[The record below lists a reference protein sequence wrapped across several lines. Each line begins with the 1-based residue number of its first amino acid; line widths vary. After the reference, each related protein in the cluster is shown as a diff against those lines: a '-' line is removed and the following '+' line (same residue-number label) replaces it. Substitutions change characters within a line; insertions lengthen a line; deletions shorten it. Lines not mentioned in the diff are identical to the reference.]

1 MLYIIG
7 IIVGLYVGAASH
19 GGNGFLLGAIIGVLV
34 AYVLKLKDKVQKLE
48 KNVNSLTTSFKLNAK
63 SNLKDRL
70 AEELYTNEIQ
80 DIKHQDTK
88 PQDLKPAV
96 TTVKTVASELPR
108 NQLVES
114 LEEDTYLDLSHE
126 TERLDKSHEFLEA
139 VSDTA
144 NVQTNKSLENEE
156 KSLIEKTER
165 PIIKKRVT
173 KKVYEESLFE
183 KGLKKA
189 KSLVVGYF
197 TGGNSLVRTGL
208 LVLFVG
214 VAFLLKYVA
223 ERTTVPIE
231 FRYIGISLGC
241 LVMLVLGWK
250 LRVKR
255 PGYGLSLL
263 GGGIGVLYLTLFS
276 AMRLHGLISPQIV
289 IILLIAIV
297 MLSAVLAILTNS
309 MALAVIG
316 MIGGY
321 SAPILTSTGSGS
333 YVQLFSYYLLLNLGV
348 FVIAWF
354 KSWRILNVLGF
365 IATFGIGS
373 LWGYKYY
380 VPEFLWTIEPF
391 LIINFL
397 LYTAIAILFATKQ
410 PPNLKGLNDGTLIF
424 GTPLVGFS
432 LQAALM
438 KDMAFGLAYSALIL
452 GAFYIVLSYV
462 IHKMNKPYFKHL
474 IESFIA
480 LGIGFATL
488 AIPLGFDGRVTS
500 AMWVAEG
507 SALVWVGIRQAKL
520 FPRFSGYA
528 LTLIGSIAFFT
539 EKTTHLEL
547 LPWLNADYIGVLIIA
562 AATAF
567 IGIYARK
574 NNQNLLSYEVK
585 IVPQFMLV
593 FSLVWWLFGGIHEI
607 TQYYN
612 EWRFILIQLF
622 LTCTSIALLMSA
634 KKLKYDLLYFCG
646 LIVALGQLFIIAI
659 MPTLFDEMRV
669 FLNSGFIGLMV
680 ISLYH
685 FGLSW
690 FCRSERQPD
699 ITQKWPITSSLFL
712 TTSLMVWF
720 YAFVTEIRNY
730 FPINEFLLIELLMAV
745 TVVSVLLFAI
755 IKNSSEHK
763 IASVVIAIMMIFP
776 MSVSPHIHRALP
788 AIFNVSFLGY
798 LTYSITQL
806 CLAWYWQRKSH
817 KGDDMVNKWNMAI
830 SHSLLFAGLIV
841 WFARSLFEIYIHTS
855 SEYTMSLSLTFIMI
869 SILVYV
875 LTAHKLQWKAL
886 HLVKYLY
893 LPMLLLI
900 AVAVVSSRQYF
911 HDGYGLYIWVVTAV
925 LNYWLLFIYDKTR
938 FNFLALYHI
947 IVLFLFTFIVM
958 FEGAE
963 LVQNIFGEWSIWHKA
978 SYAIVLIFISTGLYL
993 FKKTNKW
1000 PISTH
1005 NEAYIK
1011 QALPIMVIVSWL
1023 MMLALNLSIPG
1034 NISFIPYL
1042 PLVNPIDITAMITLV
1057 LSGLM
1062 LKRDSITFF
1071 MESKKATVI
1080 VLASLFF
1087 LMLNAS
1093 MLRCFHYWYGLK
1105 YSYAEMFSSTMVQ
1118 TGFSILWALTAVVLM
1133 VLSARKKWRAVW
1145 LVGLG
1150 LIIVVVIKLFLVDM
1164 SASGSIERI
1173 VAFLTV
1179 GILLSVVGYF
1189 SPLPPD
1195 DNSEHSAETLK
1206 EEK

>member
-19 GGNGFLLGAIIGVLV
+19 GGNGFLLGAIIGVLI

-48 KNVNSLTTSFKLNAK
+48 KSVNSLTTAFKLSAK
-63 SNLKDRL
+63 SNVKDNL
-70 AEELYTNEIQ
+70 AEELFTNDIQ
-80 DIKHQDTK
+80 DIK

-96 TTVKTVASELPR
+96 IPTKTVASELPQ
-108 NQLVES
+108 NQIVENV
-114 LEEDTYLDLSHE
+114 EEDSYLDLSHE
-126 TERLDKSHEFLEA
+126 TESLDKSHEFLEA

-144 NVQTNKSLENEE
+144 NEQTNKSLENEE
-156 KSLIEKTER
+156 KALIEQTGT
-165 PIIKKRVT
+165 PIIKKKVT

-297 MLSAVLAILTNS
+297 ILSSVLAILTNS

-397 LYTAIAILFATKQ
+397 LYTVIAILFATKQ

-438 KDMAFGLAYSALIL
+438 KDMPFGLAYSALLL
-452 GAFYIVLSYV
+452 GTFYIVLSYV

-528 LTLIGSIAFFT
+528 LTLIGSFAFFT

-547 LPWLNADYIGVLIIA
+547 LPWLNADFIGVLIIS

-574 NNQNLLSYEVK
+574 NSQNLFNFEVK
-585 IVPQFMLV
+585 IVPTFMIV

-622 LTCTSIALLMSA
+622 LTGTSIVLLMSS
-634 KKLKYDLLYFCG
+634 KKLKYDLLYFYA
-646 LIVALGQLFIIAI
+646 LIVALGQLLIITI
-659 MPTLFDEMRV
+659 MPTLYGEMIV

-680 ISLYH
+680 VSLFH

-690 FCRSERQPD
+690 NCRLEKQTVIS
-699 ITQKWPITSSLFL
+699 QKWGLSKSLTLPLFL
-712 TTSLMVWF
+712 ATSLLVWF
-720 YAFVTEIRNY
+720 YAFVTEIRFY
-730 FPINEFLLIELLMAV
+730 YPINEFVLIEVLMA
-745 TVVSVLLFAI
+745 TTAMAVLLFSI
-755 IKNSSEHK
+755 IKNNVYYK
-763 IASVVIAIMMIFP
+763 YASVIVAIMMVLP
-776 MSVSPHIHRALP
+776 MSLSPQIDSALP
-788 AIFNVSFLGY
+788 IIFNVSFLGY
-798 LTYSITQL
+798 LTFSIIQL
-806 CLAWYWQRKSH
+806 CFAWYWQRKSH
-817 KGDDMVNKWNMAI
+817 MDDTMVNKWSMTI
-830 SHSLLFAGLIV
+830 SHSMLFAGLFV
-841 WFARSLFEIYIHTS
+841 WFARNLFEINIHVSSDYI
-855 SEYTMSLSLTFIMI
+855 MSLSLIFIMV

-875 LTAHKLQWKAL
+875 LLAHKLHWNAL

-893 LPMLLLI
+893 LPMLLLT
-900 AVAVVSSRQYF
+900 AAVVVTARHYF
-911 HDGYGLYIWVVTAV
+911 HDGYGVFVWIVAAI
-925 LNYWLLFIYDKTR
+925 LNYWLLLIYDKTR
-938 FNFLALYHI
+938 FNFLNLYHI
-947 IVLFLFTFIVM
+947 LSLFLFSFIVI
-958 FEGAE
+958 FECAE
-963 LVQNIFGEWSIWHKA
+963 LVQNIFGKWSIWHKA
-978 SYAIVLIFISTGLYL
+978 SYSFVLIIISTGLYL
-993 FKKTNKW
+993 LKTIQKW
-1000 PISTH
+1000 PLSVH
-1005 NEAYIK
+1005 NETYIK

-1023 MMLALNLSIPG
+1023 MLLALNLSVPG
-1034 NISFIPYL
+1034 NLTVIPYI
-1042 PLVNPIDITAMITLV
+1042 PIINLIDFTAIITLI

-1071 MESKKATVI
+1071 LESKKATVI
-1080 VLASLFF
+1080 LLASLFF

-1105 YSYAEMFSSTMVQ
+1105 YSYTEMFSSTMVQ
-1118 TGFSILWALTAVVLM
+1118 TGFSILWALTAVILM
-1133 VLSARKKWRAVW
+1133 VLSARKKWRIVW

-1150 LIIVVVIKLFLVDM
+1150 LIIVVVIKLFLIDM

-1195 DNSEHSAETLK
+1195 IKSEQAADYIK

>member
-1 MLYIIG
+1 MVIMLYIIG
-7 IIVGLYVGAASH
+7 IIVGLYVGTASH
-19 GGNGFLLGAIIGVLV
+19 GGNGFLLGAIIGILIV
-34 AYVLKLKDKVQKLE
+34 YVLKLKDKVQNLE
-48 KNVNSLTTSFKLNAK
+48 KNINSLSTSFKLSANV
-63 SNLKDRL
+63 KDKIV
-70 AEELYTNEIQ
+70 EELTTHDTP
-80 DIKHQDTK
+80 DIKPQVPK
-88 PQDLKPAV
+88 PVVTPA
-96 TTVKTVASELPR
+96 TTVASELPQ
-108 NQLVES
+108 NQLIKKVQDDS
-114 LEEDTYLDLSHE
+114 YLDLSNE
-126 TERLDKSHEFLEA
+126 VESLDKSNDFLEA
-139 VSDTA
+139 VSDTP
-144 NVQTNKSLENEE
+144 NEMISEPLEKVENIRNEKVE
-156 KSLIEKTER
+156 KPINEK
-165 PIIKKRVT
+165 PIIKK
-173 KKVYEESLFE
+173 VYQESEFE

-297 MLSAVLAILTNS
+297 ILSAILAILTNS

-365 IATFGIGS
+365 FATFGIGS

-380 VPEFLWTIEPF
+380 VSEFLWTIEPF

-397 LYTAIAILFATKQ
+397 LYTVIAILFSTKQ

-438 KDMAFGLAYSALIL
+438 QDMAFGLAYSALLL
-452 GAFYIVLSYV
+452 GTFYIVLSYV
-462 IHKMNKPYFKHL
+462 IHKMNKPYFKNL

-520 FPRFSGYA
+520 FPRFSGYV

-574 NNQNLLSYEVK
+574 NSPKLLSYEIK
-585 IVPQFMLV
+585 IIPQFMLV
-593 FSLVWWLFGGIHEI
+593 FSLAWWLFGGIHEI
-607 TQYYN
+607 NQYYN
-612 EWRFILIQLF
+612 EWSFLLIQLF
-622 LTCTSIALLMSA
+622 LAGTSIALLMSA
-634 KKLKYDLLYFCG
+634 KKLNYDLLYFCG
-646 LIVALGQLFIIAI
+646 LIVALGQLLIIAI
-659 MPTLFDEMRV
+659 VPSVDDEMSV
-669 FLNSGFIGLMV
+669 FLNNSFIGLIV
-680 ISLYH
+680 VSLFHY
-685 FGLSW
+685 GMSW
-690 FCRSERQPD
+690 YCRSEKQTA
-699 ITQKWPITSSLFL
+699 ITQKWGMSLSLTLPLFLATSLF
-712 TTSLMVWF
+712 VWF
-720 YAFVTEIRNY
+720 YAFVTEIRFY
-730 FPINEFLLIELLMAV
+730 YSINEFVLIEVLMAV
-745 TVVSVLLFAI
+745 TAITVLLFSI
-755 IKNSSEHK
+755 IKNNVYYK
-763 IASVVIAIMMIFP
+763 YASVVITILMVFP
-776 MSVSPHIHRALP
+776 MSLSPHINSALP
-788 AIFNVSFLGY
+788 VIFNVSFLGY
-798 LTYSITQL
+798 MTYSITQF
-806 CLAWYWQRKSH
+806 CLAWYWQRKVHMADTS
-817 KGDDMVNKWNMAI
+817 VNKWNMI
-830 SHSLLFAGLIV
+830 VSHAMLFTGLVV
-841 WFARSLFEIYIHTS
+841 WFARSLFEINIHTS
-855 SEYTMSLSLTFIMI
+855 SEYIMSLSVIFIMA
-869 SILVYV
+869 SILVYI
-875 LTAHKLQWKAL
+875 LTAHKLRWKAL
-886 HLVKYLY
+886 HLIKYLY
-893 LPMLLLI
+893 LPLLI
-900 AVAVVSSRQYF
+900 LTAVVVVTARDHF
-911 HDGYGLYIWVVTAV
+911 HDGYGLYVWIVAAI

-938 FNFLALYHI
+938 FNFLNLYHI
-947 IVLFLFTFIVM
+947 IGLFLFTFIVI

-963 LVQNIFGEWSIWHKA
+963 LVQNIFGKWSIGHKA
-978 SYAIVLIFISTGLYL
+978 SYSFMLIIISSGLYL
-993 FKKTNKW
+993 FKKANKW
-1000 PISTH
+1000 PLSTYY
-1005 NEAYIK
+1005 EIYIK

-1023 MMLALNLSIPG
+1023 MMLILNLSIPG
-1034 NISFIPYL
+1034 KLTAIAYVPFI
-1042 PLVNPIDITAMITLV
+1042 NPIDITAIITLV

-1080 VLASLFF
+1080 VLACLFF
-1087 LMLNAS
+1087 LMMNAS
-1093 MLRCFHYWYGLK
+1093 MLRCFHYWYGIK

-1133 VLSARKKWRAVW
+1133 VLSARKKWRTVW

-1150 LIIVVVIKLFLVDM
+1150 LIIVVVIKLFLIDM

-1195 DNSEHSAETLK
+1195 ESSEHVAETIK